1 MQLLQP
7 EPIESGMRE
16 AEPVYAMQPAIYGF
30 TFSIA
35 EDEEEDLDIFCE
47 IMDEPPIVD

>member
-1 MQLLQP
+1 MQLPQP
-7 EPIESGMRE
+7 ELTESRMRE
-16 AEPVYAMQPAIYGF
+16 AEPVYAMQPAIYGY
-30 TFSIA
+30 TFCKA